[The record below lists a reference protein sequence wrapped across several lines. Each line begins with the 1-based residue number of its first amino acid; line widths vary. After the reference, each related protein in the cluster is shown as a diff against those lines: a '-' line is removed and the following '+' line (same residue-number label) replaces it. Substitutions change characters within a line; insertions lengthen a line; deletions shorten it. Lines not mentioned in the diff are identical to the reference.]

1 MDGVLE
7 RLVKLEHTVYYKY
20 AEDTLKSL
28 NNNTN
33 RLLSLY
39 GVTEEKILFE
49 GRANKL
55 RGYFAKTGETA
66 AVTAATKGA
75 NIWVRIAIGSAYF
88 FKDIGDEIGSVK
100 LSTTK
105 CPYICCCC
113 RRS

>member
-1 MDGVLE
+1 MELQKK
-7 RLVKLEHTVYYKY
+7 RFY
-20 AEDTLKSL
+20 LK
-28 NNNTN
+28 
-33 RLLSLY
+33 
-39 GVTEEKILFE
+39 EEQ
-49 GRANKL
+49 L